1 MRSLKYYVACTVD
14 GFIAHADGSVAG
26 FNFEGEHV
34 MDYIQSLD
42 GFDTV
47 LMGRKTYEFGLNL
60 GVTNPYPTMDQYV
73 LSRTMATSPDENVT
87 LVSENIIEFVKAL
100 KNTEGKDIYLCG
112 GGELAKTLL
121 AEHLIDE
128 ILLKVS
134 PVLFGS
140 GISLFSAGI
149 SQTSLELLNTKT
161 YNNGV
166 ALLRYQVKQDLRTDN
181 EL

>member
-14 GFIAHADGSVAG
+14 GFIAHTDGSVDG
-26 FNFEGEHV
+26 FNFAGEHV

-60 GVTNPYPTMDQYV
+60 GVTNPYPTMNQYV
-73 LSRTMATSPDENVT
+73 LSQTMAASPDENVV
-87 LVSENIIEFVKAL
+87 LVSENIIEFVQKL

-121 AEHLIDE
+121 GEHLVDE

-134 PVLFGS
+134 PVLFGA
-140 GISLFSAGI
+140 GISLFAAGI
-149 SQTSLELLNTKT
+149 HQTSLELVNTKA
-161 YNNGV
+161 YSNGV
-166 ALLRYQVKQDLRTDN
+166 ALLHYKVN
-181 EL
+181 

>member
-1 MRSLKYYVACTVD
+1 MRSLKYYVACAVD
-14 GFIAHADGSVAG
+14 GFIAHTDGSVDG
-26 FNFEGEHV
+26 FHFAGEHV

-60 GVTNPYPTMDQYV
+60 GVTNPYPTLDQYV

-112 GGELAKTLL
+112 GSELATALFT
-121 AEHLIDE
+121 EHLVDE
-128 ILLKVS
+128 IILKVS

-149 SQTSLELLNTKT
+149 SQTSLKLVNTKI
-161 YNNGV
+161 YDNSV
-166 ALLRYQVKQDLRTDN
+166 VLLHYQVKN
-181 EL
+181 